1 MLEPV
6 REQRHRFELFLL
18 VLLTLIV
25 GGGVVDVVLD
35 RPQSW
40 TSTHVLIEVGLI
52 LLSLGSAVYL
62 GLGWYRTGARLD
74 RVHDALEQHRE
85 AQRIWEQRAREWTE
99 GLRAAV
105 EQQLSA
111 WNLTRAER
119 ETAMMLLRGHSH
131 KQIAALAGKSER
143 TVRQHAVAV
152 YRKSGLG
159 GRAELAAFFLE
170 GVFGSSTTSAGPP
183 PPVGD

>member
-1 MLEPV
+1 MVDPV
-6 REQRHRFELFLL
+6 REQRPRFELFLVL
-18 VLLTLIV
+18 LLTLIV
-25 GGGVVDVVLD
+25 GGGVVDVILD
-35 RPQSW
+35 QPQSW

-62 GLGWYRTGARLD
+62 GTGWYRTGARLD
-74 RVHDALEQHRE
+74 RAHDALDQHRE
-85 AQRIWEQRAREWTE
+85 AQRIWESQAREWTR
-99 GLRAAV
+99 GLRGAV
-105 EQQLSA
+105 EDQLSA
-111 WNLTRAER
+111 WTLTRAER

-131 KQIAALAGKSER
+131 KEIAALAGKSER

-170 GVFGSSTTSAGPP
+170 SVFASPTTSRTTGATEEE
-183 PPVGD
+183 